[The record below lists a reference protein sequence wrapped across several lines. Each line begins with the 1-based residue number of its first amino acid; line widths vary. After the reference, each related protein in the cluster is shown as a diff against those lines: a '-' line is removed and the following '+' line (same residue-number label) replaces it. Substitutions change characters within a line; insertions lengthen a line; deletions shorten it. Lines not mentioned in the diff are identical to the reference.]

1 MNEALL
7 SVPHRMGAA
16 LLSIAASAGG
26 VAVLLGKFLQRLVPP
41 RIDRYELVR
50 SLYRMGVR
58 SVPIVAATAA
68 FTGAIMIIQAAP
80 LVIQY
85 NARSFIGW
93 GATFTTFREIGPLLI
108 GLMFNGRVGANN
120 TAELG
125 TMVVTEQV
133 DALRALAIDPITYL
147 VVPRVITL
155 TLMMVVLCILGDAIA
170 LVGAMGTGYLMFDV
184 HPVAFVNGALPLLT
198 AWDFLV
204 GVIKAFLFGG
214 MIALT
219 SCFFGLETTG
229 GAPGVG
235 RSVNASVVAAASGI
249 FISDYLSTF
258 VLD

>member
-1 MNEALL
+1 
-7 SVPHRMGAA
+7 
-16 LLSIAASAGG
+16 
-26 VAVLLGKFLQRLVPP
+26 
-41 RIDRYELVR
+41 
-50 SLYRMGVR
+50 
-58 SVPIVAATAA
+58 
-68 FTGAIMIIQAAP
+68 
-80 LVIQY
+80 
-85 NARSFIGW
+85 
-93 GATFTTFREIGPLLI
+93 
-108 GLMFNGRVGANN
+108 
-120 TAELG
+120 
-125 TMVVTEQV
+125 
-133 DALRALAIDPITYL
+133 L
-147 VVPRVITL
+147 VVPRVITI